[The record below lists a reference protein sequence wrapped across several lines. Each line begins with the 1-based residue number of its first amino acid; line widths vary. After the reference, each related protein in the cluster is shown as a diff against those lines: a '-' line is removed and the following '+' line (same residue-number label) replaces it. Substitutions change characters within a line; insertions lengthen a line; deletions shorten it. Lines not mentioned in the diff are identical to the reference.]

1 MSVLEQVRTAASDI
15 LQIAPEKITEAS
27 TPEQIESWDSVQ
39 HLNLILALE
48 TQFGVEF
55 EPEEIEQMKS
65 IGKIATVVEAKI
77 G

>member
-1 MSVLEQVRTAASDI
+1 MSVFDQVRTAAADV
-15 LQIAPEKITEAS
+15 LQVPPAEITEAT
-27 TPEQIESWDSVQ
+27 TPEQIETWDSVQ

-65 IGKIATVVEAKI
+65 IGKIVSLLESKA